1 MATKSK
7 KLSKS
12 PVFKAIC
19 VFLAVIFAFA
29 GACTAAVGAAKI
41 YVCSSVASITEGC
54 NNFYESGVFVRALSE
69 YMSSAVRL
77 ITSYELEENNL
88 AWCNSKA
95 QIVDAATNE
104 FLEKKA
110 KIIENELRYA
120 VNNAG
125 TEYALPGEYETTTFP
140 HGEATTAFFEEMS
153 EVYVANEGNTVTEDY
168 STSETVTTAN
178 KTVIILPSDASA
190 ALKEAK
196 TALENSSGLDF
207 LAYEHLVRDEAFF
220 DSFNFNYKIQLNSG
234 EYANGYLYE
243 GSFNY
248 TESEIRKDF
257 SAQYDNDH
265 IFWYDSEKSYAKSAE
280 ARLRK
285 YPEILCCFRDRAT
298 MEILFATADPSVTA
312 QTVENDSFY
321 IIYDGGELRYSG
333 ITDSAFSIVNEYFNT
348 GNLSSYFG
356 PGSFVDNSG
365 IDVIIYHSP
374 AANYESLLTRAQTFF
389 NDYDC
394 YNGCVSWFV
403 MAVLLLIACLIFII
417 LAAKGSGLSNT
428 EDSVRLSF
436 IDKLP
441 TDIHLIISA
450 GLMFALLS
458 GTFIAGTTYI
468 GMPIFR
474 QLEGLEYTP
483 LPHVITC
490 TLFALSSLVFMEWLC
505 STVRIKRAGKSWFG
519 HFTVVRIISFIFRK
533 IKNPVKKIFC
543 DIKRLFEYKPRQF
556 KKKFFIQLAVYF
568 AINLVLL
575 LAGGSLFWGLTVV
588 SLFVFAAA
596 AVFNF
601 FVIRKV
607 IRYIQ
612 QLDTLICCA
621 CEHTAPNPAELIGC
635 DESLRMLESGLRFNR
650 EELERAIETA
660 TKDERMK
667 TELITNVSHDL
678 KTPLTAVINYVDLL
692 KKCDINDETALG
704 YLNVLDEKS
713 ARLKSLIED
722 LVEASKASAGT
733 INLNKAALNLCE
745 LTLQA
750 VGESAESFEQLNL
763 DVKLNVSEEAVT
775 VFADSQ
781 KTYRIIDNLLSN
793 ASKYSAPFSRV
804 YISVSRDESFGIFEI
819 KNISRDCLNI
829 TADELTERFVRGDSS
844 RTDGGN
850 GLGLSIARDLCALQ
864 GGELLLTIDGDLFK
878 ATVRLPLNQ

>member
-1 MATKSK
+1 M
-7 KLSKS
+7 
-12 PVFKAIC
+12 
-19 VFLAVIFAFA
+19 IFAFA

-41 YVCSSVASITEGC
+41 YVCSTAKSITEGC
-54 NNFYESGVFVRALSE
+54 NDFYESGAFVRALSE

-77 ITSYELEENNL
+77 ISSYELEENNL

-104 FLEKKA
+104 FLERKA

-140 HGEATTAFFEEMS
+140 YGEATTAVSFEEMS
-153 EVYVANEGNTVTEDY
+153 EVYVANEGNTVTEEY

-196 TALENSSGLDF
+196 MALENSSGLDF

-220 DSFNFNYKIQLNSG
+220 DGFNFDYKIKLNSG
-234 EYANGYLYE
+234 EYAHGYLYE

-298 MEILFATADPSVTA
+298 QEILFATADPTVTA

-321 IIYDGGELRYSG
+321 IIYDGGELRYNG
-333 ITDSAFSIVNEYFNT
+333 ITDSAFSVVNEYFDT

-356 PGSFVDNSG
+356 SGSFVENNQ
-365 IDVIIYHSP
+365 IDVILCYSP
-374 AANYESLLTRAQTFF
+374 LVSSNNLLTRAETFF
-389 NDYDC
+389 NSYDC
-394 YNGCVSWFV
+394 RRGCVSWFV
-403 MAVLLLIACLIFII
+403 MAVLFLIACLIFII
-417 LAAKGSGLSNT
+417 LAAKGSGLGNS
-428 EDSVRLSF
+428 EEKVKLSF
-436 IDKLP
+436 TDKLP
-441 TDIHLIISA
+441 TDIHFIVSA
-450 GLMFALLS
+450 GLMFALLF

-468 GMPIFR
+468 GLPIFR
-474 QLEGLEYTP
+474 ALEGLEYTP
-483 LPHVITC
+483 LPHVIGC
-490 TLFALSSLVFMEWLC
+490 ILFALSSLVFTEWLC
-505 STVRIKRAGKSWFG
+505 STVRIKRAEKSWFG
-519 HFTVVRIISFIFRK
+519 SFTIVRLIGFIFRK
-533 IKNPVKKIFC
+533 IKAPVKKIFC
-543 DIKRLFEYKPRQF
+543 DIKRIFEYKPRQF

-568 AINLVLL
+568 IINLILL
-575 LAGGSLFWGLTVV
+575 LAGGIFFWRLTVV
-588 SLFVFAAA
+588 SLFIFAAA

-612 QLDTLICCA
+612 QLDMLICCA
-621 CEHTAPNPAELIGC
+621 CEHTTPNPAQLIGC
-635 DESLRMLESGLRFNR
+635 DESLRALESGLRLNR
-650 EELERAIETA
+650 EELEKAIETA

-692 KKCDINDETALG
+692 KKCDINDETAKS
-704 YLNVLDEKS
+704 YLDVLDEKS

-722 LVEASKASAGT
+722 LVEASKASSGT

-750 VGESAESFEQLNL
+750 VGESSESFEQLNL

-804 YISVSRDESFGIFEI
+804 YISVSHDESCGIFEI
-819 KNISRDCLNI
+819 KNISKDCLNI
-829 TADELTERFVRGDSS
+829 SAEELTERFVRGDSS

-878 ATVRLPLNQ
+878 ATVRLPLNK